1 MSMNLS
7 DPQSLFESA
16 QQALLRGEIASAE
29 LMLEQA
35 NELAGEGSNLYAAGL
50 AVLMVIQGREDES
63 LDLLNDKLGDN
74 PEDATLL
81 LAFGMTMEKTGDL
94 EGAEDAYREALKYD
108 DENPGALH
116 GLAVRLQARG
126 EKEEAEKLACKAFH
140 KVPEHPVFALTAAK
154 LLEECDKPD
163 LAFQVAELG
172 AAYNPD
178 EEELVRRAVEGA
190 LQRQMPDRAWE
201 LLQESN
207 PENPWVAGWKATLL
221 DLDGKP
227 EEADA
232 LIEKSMAVAGND
244 TTYLF
249 LVACIYLRREDPRTA
264 ELVQRILEI
273 DPGHGGAFRLQA
285 ELAAD
290 DVEEVLRPLAKA
302 YEASQDAMTGWELV
316 ASYYATGRYLD
327 ALDLAEQLRDDP
339 DMPSTLYPTFTMLCH
354 AALDEPEEALDFI
367 EELPFEMAIAALGEM
382 DKHGSG
388 SEAEAKVR
396 KLLEEKFAEEAPE
409 VQPWE
414 VVADH
419 YIQGRYQDCYDQCQ
433 ELDRAD
439 NALDR
444 LFLAYNLLSLAA
456 LGRTDEARAGVPKL
470 PLEMVDSVLTEM
482 ASFGAGNEAEKEV
495 RELLTERLEAE
506 PEAPAP
512 VPLELPPG
520 VFGPDEEFEWVEVDE
535 DEEFDDDYLLD
546 ESTVFEEVTLD
557 NVNAYH
563 PPPPPPPAPEDEL
576 PDGEVIHTEL
586 DPDDDEYE
594 YVWVEVDEE
603 EETPAEA
610 LPGDG
615 WDGHDF

>member
-16 QQALLRGEIASAE
+16 QQALLRGEIGAAE

-190 LQRQMPDRAWE
+190 LQREMPDRAWE

-221 DLDGKP
+221 DLDGKH

-232 LIEKSMAVAGND
+232 LIEASMAGAGND

-249 LVACIYLRREDPRTA
+249 LVACIYLRREDPRTP
-264 ELVQRILEI
+264 ELIGRILEL
-273 DPGHGGAFRLQA
+273 DPGHAGAFKLKA
-285 ELAAD
+285 EMVSD
-290 DVEEVLRPLAKA
+290 NVEETIQPLAKA
-302 YEASQDAMTGWELV
+302 YEASHDAMTGWELV

-354 AALDEPEEALDFI
+354 AALDEPEEAMDFI
-367 EELPFEMAIAALGEM
+367 EDLPFDMAVAALGEM
-382 DKHGSG
+382 DKHGSR
-388 SEAEAKVR
+388 SPAEEKIR
-396 KLLEEKFAEEAPE
+396 QLIEEKFADEVPE
-409 VQPWE
+409 PQPWE
-414 VVADH
+414 LVADH

-433 ELDRAD
+433 DLDRAD

-444 LFLAYNLLSLAA
+444 LFLAYNLLSLSA
-456 LGRTDEARAGVPKL
+456 LDRTEEALAGVPKL
-470 PLEMVDSVLTEM
+470 PAEMIDSVLTEM
-482 ASFGAGNEAEKEV
+482 ASFGPGNETEKQV
-495 RELLTERLEAE
+495 RERLGERLQAE
-506 PEAPAP
+506 PEAPEP
-512 VPLELPPG
+512 VPLEVPPEL
-520 VFGPDEEFEWVEVDE
+520 F
-535 DEEFDDDYLLD
+535 
-546 ESTVFEEVTLD
+546 
-557 NVNAYH
+557 
-563 PPPPPPPAPEDEL
+563 AP
-576 PDGEVIHTEL
+576 
-586 DPDDDEYE
+586 DDEYE
-594 YVWVEVDEE
+594 WVEVDEE
-603 EETPAEA
+603 EEFDDDY
-610 LPGDG
+610 L
-615 WDGHDF
+615 